1 MKHQKR
7 LWQVC
12 AAVFLLLAIAFGA
25 AFVYARSRVE
35 EDPDIYSR
43 LTSSQPEE
51 AASSALPVEIPV
63 DFAYW
68 QQINPDVYAW
78 IRIEDTQVDYP
89 VLQSAE
95 DNTYYLTHNID
106 GSSGYPGCIYSEN
119 YNSTD
124 FSDPVTILYG
134 HNMGHGEPMFHEL
147 HQFESA
153 DFFQNHPEILIY
165 LPDRILHY
173 QVYSV
178 YNYSDIHLMYAYD
191 FSDEAQLQDFLDLCA
206 LPRDM
211 RANVN
216 SGMDVT
222 TQDKLLVLST
232 CNNIDSQRLLV
243 VAVLQETES

>member
-95 DNTYYLTHNID
+95 DNT
-106 GSSGYPGCIYSEN
+106 
-119 YNSTD
+119 
-124 FSDPVTILYG
+124 
-134 HNMGHGEPMFHEL
+134 
-147 HQFESA
+147 
-153 DFFQNHPEILIY
+153 
-165 LPDRILHY
+165 
-173 QVYSV
+173 
-178 YNYSDIHLMYAYD
+178 
-191 FSDEAQLQDFLDLCA
+191 
-206 LPRDM
+206 
-211 RANVN
+211 
-216 SGMDVT
+216 
-222 TQDKLLVLST
+222 
-232 CNNIDSQRLLV
+232 
-243 VAVLQETES
+243 